1 MPLVWNID
9 KHDAAYN
16 TNAPF
21 EYNCPLKLGNIS
33 IPPAGFLSIKIY
45 CTEDM
50 RPPVRLHSVTTNAD
64 GTANVEFRDSDSTVV
79 GYWKAAPVAADTA
92 YITGG
97 LSADYVSAFIHT
109 EHGVITGHVYCQK
122 DIPSM
127 LVSAAKAQNGEV
139 TSDTQDFV
147 LLPQC
152 HTMTLNGAMRSITV
166 NGTKHT
172 GNVRLQAGKYLK
184 DTSTGNNI
192 APSCIGKYSRD
203 DTEAEVQDG
212 VTRLAMIKR
221 IDGIDHIAQYN
232 IAGKHL
238 IIKAGITSNIRV
250 LKDSGIIILKGVA
263 DV

>member
-21 EYNCPLKLGNIS
+21 EYNCPLKLGGIS

-50 RPPVRLHSVTTNAD
+50 RPPVRLSSVTTNAD
-64 GTANVEFRDSDSTVV
+64 GTANVEFSDADSRII
-79 GYWKAAPVAADTA
+79 GYWKASPIDAGSV

-97 LSADYVSAFIHT
+97 LPDYVSDFICT

-127 LVSAAKAQNGEV
+127 LVSAAKSGNGEV
-139 TSDTQDFV
+139 TSDSQDFV

-152 HTMTLNGAMRSITV
+152 HTMTLNGAMRAISV
-166 NGTKHT
+166 NGIDHT
-172 GNVRLQAGKYLK
+172 GDVRLQAGKYLK
-184 DTSTGNNI
+184 DASVGNNV
-192 APSCIGKYSRD
+192 APNCIGKYSRD
-203 DTEAEVQDG
+203 TEEAEVHDG
-212 VTRLAMIKR
+212 VTRLAVRKI
-221 IDGIDHIAQYN
+221 INNQDHVSTYDA
-232 IAGKHL
+232 AGKHL
-238 IIKAGITSNIRV
+238 IIKAGIVSNIRV
-250 LKDSGIIILKGVA
+250 LKDSGVLVLKGVA